1 MSLSKD
7 FFNTLKKDVAVSAA
21 AFNIYSIEAFI
32 SEYIHELIEIGDL
45 PDFQLCENTNHVGS
59 KGAYI
64 HGFNIDTNDNTEA
77 VTLNLIVTDYDQ
89 RLYLETLT
97 QTEASLWFKRL
108 LKFFKESYSN
118 EFYDKLDPSTEV
130 YRLSEYIDVY
140 KDSIEEVNLFFLSE
154 RQISSSFKEI
164 KREDF
169 EGINIKYHL
178 WDISRLE
185 KLRASNLSR
194 EALEIDFVKNYQ
206 SPLDCLHAHLGDTAL
221 PSYLVICPGDILA
234 DLYND
239 YGARLLEQNV
249 RSFLQA
255 KGGVNK
261 GIRNTILHEPEYFFS
276 YNNGIT
282 ATASDIEIIYKEGR
296 SCISRIVDLQIV
308 NGGQTTA
315 SLAKAKIKDKA
326 DLSKIFVQMKLTIVS
341 DSQSEKI
348 IPKISEYANTQNKV
362 NVSDLSANHP
372 YHIKIEELSR
382 KLWAPPTKTVLRDS
396 GWFYERS
403 RGQYNEMLASGN
415 RNLLKIKYPKT
426 QLFTKTDLAKYM
438 MIWDSP
444 EPKWVNMGAQKNFAK
459 FSEYISKNWK
469 KMEAEGKVNDYYFKK
484 IVARA
489 IIFKQT
495 EKLVSAQE
503 WYTNGYRANIVI
515 YTLAYLSYFL
525 KKNSKK
531 IDYLRMWK
539 EQCLSANFEK
549 VLVELTREINNILTS
564 PNQAR
569 TTNNT
574 SEWAK
579 KDACWGT
586 IIAESQKLDT
596 FITSEFIKELI
607 DKEKAELIVDEANHK
622 QKIADA
628 ISIQNKINSIDK
640 YFWRDFLQYLEKE
653 HQVGFK
659 EKGILKAA
667 GLKVKDLSSK
677 QCFVLER
684 LLEQHGGEF
693 EKIQSYGK
701 LSLHDY

>member
-1 MSLSKD
+1 MHRIRSPAYPSCLLNLDYLEEFSLS
-7 FFNTLKKDVAVSAA
+7 
-21 AFNIYSIEAFI
+21 
-32 SEYIHELIEIGDL
+32 
-45 PDFQLCENTNHVGS
+45 
-59 KGAYI
+59 
-64 HGFNIDTNDNTEA
+64 
-77 VTLNLIVTDYDQ
+77 NLYAT
-89 RLYLETLT
+89 
-97 QTEASLWFKRL
+97 K
-108 LKFFKESYSN
+108 
-118 EFYDKLDPSTEV
+118 P
-130 YRLSEYIDVY
+130 
-140 KDSIEEVNLFFLSE
+140 
-154 RQISSSFKEI
+154 
-164 KREDF
+164 
-169 EGINIKYHL
+169 
-178 WDISRLE
+178 
-185 KLRASNLSR
+185 
-194 EALEIDFVKNYQ
+194 
-206 SPLDCLHAHLGDTAL
+206 LHAHLGDTAL

-362 NVSDLSANHP
+362 NISDLSANHP

-684 LLEQHGGEF
+684 LLEQHGEEF